1 MSITKNTRERLSTEC
16 TIKKNALKEI
26 TELNGRYSKSTGIQ
40 DLICYFPSLD
50 PISHAYHTTFKN
62 LFISNLEQKLID
74 GAGSKLVT

>member
-1 MSITKNTRERLSTEC
+1 MSIKNTRERLLTEC

-50 PISHAYHTTFKN
+50 PISHAYH
-62 LFISNLEQKLID
+62 
-74 GAGSKLVT
+74 